1 MKKTILIILITVVV
15 TSLLW
20 LVVAKA
26 SASDGES
33 KYFVNYEQSIIGKW
47 VSVEEADF
55 DLEFTKYGIMKWR
68 VGVFEDTFEAIDL
81 DDKNN
86 IFNSLATLF
95 DDMLEIEMPYYVDGR
110 VLHYKDIDTSEE
122 IAAEIDIYV
131 EEGVEYLE
139 IYNITALAGKYRRIA
154 SSK

>member
-1 MKKTILIILITVVV
+1 
-15 TSLLW
+15 
-20 LVVAKA
+20 
-26 SASDGES
+26 
-33 KYFVNYEQSIIGKW
+33 
-47 VSVEEADF
+47 
-55 DLEFTKYGIMKWR
+55 MKWR

-139 IYNITALAGKYRRIA
+139 IYNITALAGKYRRVA